1 MFPFHLTKTSAA
13 FAALVLFSG
22 ALIAQTNSGAR
33 LSGRVYDALSL
44 EPLIQAVVVVKSE
57 GRPDQPV
64 LSNLDGFYGIDLQP
78 GKVEVVVRYVGY
90 EAKIQTVD
98 LGNQDIE
105 LNFALETTVLK
116 EARVV
121 ADVAIERETPVAFS
135 NIKPL
140 QIQEELGSQP
150 IPMILNSTPGV
161 FASQEGSDD
170 TGPSVTIRGFKQ
182 RNVSV
187 MVDGIPVNSMETG
200 SVFWNNWRGLD
211 LVTETM
217 QVQRGLGASKLAL
230 PAIGGTINIMTKGI
244 ESKRKLTF
252 KQEGGSFGMWR
263 SSLAFNTGKNEKGWG
278 FTGLGS
284 IYRQGEIYQAAF
296 QESWFYYGKVS
307 KSIGKHVLSFSALGS
322 PATQS
327 RRGFQQRIATLDPN
341 YARNLF
347 NGTEQEYQQMQAYL
361 GELTEI
367 TNMQPPLGPDEKD
380 EAIAQLNQTYGYHD
394 DEGFSP
400 TTTGAFEE
408 HMSQT
413 DFIDT
418 TGLMSFGRDYNV
430 HWGYL
435 NRGDDNIQR
444 VNERLGRS
452 HQPLLFL
459 RHAMDVSDRVYWST
473 TLYSATARVGSVRLD
488 PFLGAGD
495 YSADGQIDFDT
506 FWRANT
512 QGTNAFGANY
522 NPDSLLISSI
532 ILREGNSNFFWLGGL
547 STVRA
552 ELSEKLTFSG
562 GIDLRTYRGE
572 SYATVYDLLGGE
584 VVQDGDDPF
593 DSDRWDSVGDTI
605 GYHNESY
612 VRWAGAFGL
621 LEYKDA
627 INNAFVN
634 LSAVSQGYRRVDY
647 FSDLRT
653 EEGVPNSSVWHNIP
667 GYTLKLGGNRK
678 FTEFTNAF
686 VNLGILNRT
695 PVFRNVFDFSN
706 ELFAN
711 IKNEVIYSFELGAT
725 RSKGNFSANVNAYY
739 TDWNNRPIFGGL
751 GYEDPTTGK
760 FVRVNI
766 PSMSALHK
774 GIEADFALRLNKN
787 LTTEGYVSFGDWK
800 WTSTED
806 SLQLIDAETNLPF
819 LDSEGKPAV
828 ISYDAAGV
836 SVGDAPQTT
845 ASLGLRWSHKG
856 AYIKPRYTYFAR
868 YYSEFDPFSLYD
880 ENAGRES
887 WRIPDYGLLDI
898 HIGYRFNVGDYPLNL
913 RISGLNV
920 LNTTY
925 IVNAQNNDARGEWY
939 YRDNPATQSV
949 DESTRRYPILENNF
963 DAASSAVYMGFGF
976 RTNISLTLTL

>member
-44 EPLIQAVVVVKSE
+44 EPLVQAVVVVKSE

-64 LSNLDGFYGIDLQP
+64 LSNLDGFYGIALQS
-78 GKVEVVVRYVGY
+78 GKFEVVVRYVGY
-90 EAKIQTVD
+90 EAKTQSVD
-98 LGNQDIE
+98 VGKQDIE

-327 RRGFQQRIATLDPN
+327 RRGFQQRIATLDPD
-341 YARNLF
+341 YARKLF
-347 NGTEQEYQQMQAYL
+347 NGTEEEYQQMQAYL

-367 TNMQPPLGPDEKD
+367 TNMQPPLGLDEKD
-380 EAIAQLNQTYGYHD
+380 EAIAQLNQTFGYHD

-418 TGLMSFGRDYNV
+418 TG
-430 HWGYL
+430 
-435 NRGDDNIQR
+435 
-444 VNERLGRS
+444 
-452 HQPLLFL
+452 
-459 RHAMDVSDRVYWST
+459 
-473 TLYSATARVGSVRLD
+473 
-488 PFLGAGD
+488 
-495 YSADGQIDFDT
+495 
-506 FWRANT
+506 
-512 QGTNAFGANY
+512 
-522 NPDSLLISSI
+522 
-532 ILREGNSNFFWLGGL
+532 
-547 STVRA
+547 
-552 ELSEKLTFSG
+552 
-562 GIDLRTYRGE
+562 
-572 SYATVYDLLGGE
+572 
-584 VVQDGDDPF
+584 
-593 DSDRWDSVGDTI
+593 
-605 GYHNESY
+605 
-612 VRWAGAFGL
+612 
-621 LEYKDA
+621 
-627 INNAFVN
+627 
-634 LSAVSQGYRRVDY
+634 
-647 FSDLRT
+647 
-653 EEGVPNSSVWHNIP
+653 
-667 GYTLKLGGNRK
+667 
-678 FTEFTNAF
+678 
-686 VNLGILNRT
+686 
-695 PVFRNVFDFSN
+695 
-706 ELFAN
+706 
-711 IKNEVIYSFELGAT
+711 
-725 RSKGNFSANVNAYY
+725 
-739 TDWNNRPIFGGL
+739 
-751 GYEDPTTGK
+751 
-760 FVRVNI
+760 
-766 PSMSALHK
+766 
-774 GIEADFALRLNKN
+774 
-787 LTTEGYVSFGDWK
+787 
-800 WTSTED
+800 
-806 SLQLIDAETNLPF
+806 
-819 LDSEGKPAV
+819 
-828 ISYDAAGV
+828 
-836 SVGDAPQTT
+836 
-845 ASLGLRWSHKG
+845 
-856 AYIKPRYTYFAR
+856 
-868 YYSEFDPFSLYD
+868 
-880 ENAGRES
+880 
-887 WRIPDYGLLDI
+887 
-898 HIGYRFNVGDYPLNL
+898 
-913 RISGLNV
+913 
-920 LNTTY
+920 
-925 IVNAQNNDARGEWY
+925 
-939 YRDNPATQSV
+939 
-949 DESTRRYPILENNF
+949 
-963 DAASSAVYMGFGF
+963 
-976 RTNISLTLTL
+976 